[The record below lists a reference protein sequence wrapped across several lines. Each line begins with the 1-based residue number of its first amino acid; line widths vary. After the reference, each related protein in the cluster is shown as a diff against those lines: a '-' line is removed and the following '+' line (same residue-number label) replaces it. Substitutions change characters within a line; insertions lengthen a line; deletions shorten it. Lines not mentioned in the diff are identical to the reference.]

1 MKALTGAAGAQ
12 ECYFGPQLGVRW
24 PGPNMAQPA
33 LSSWPRDQE
42 TKVCGSLMARLSVVC
57 RILEV
62 APSYYS
68 LHHPAIIG
76 RSRV

>member
-1 MKALTGAAGAQ
+1 MLFWASL
-12 ECYFGPQLGVRW
+12 LGVRW
-24 PGPNMAQPA
+24 PGPNMAQPSQQ
-33 LSSWPRDQE
+33 LPSWLRDQE